1 MQQTAFGPLWGL
13 FSDCKGRKDMVG
25 HQAMTHL
32 PIHAIM
38 PDVRSVLAG
47 GRNVVIQAPPGA
59 GKTTGVP
66 LALKDEEWLAGG
78 TILMLEP
85 RRLAARAAAAH
96 MAALLHEP
104 IGRTVGYR
112 IRMDSKVGPETRV
125 EVLTEG
131 ILTRRIQND
140 PGLEGVGLVI
150 FDEFHERSLHADLGL
165 ALCLDTQAA
174 LRPDLRIVVMS
185 ATLDCDPVA
194 ALLGHAPVLSASGL
208 TYPVETRYRPPQRT
222 NVREGGGAFQ
232 ARDVARAVHAA
243 LAEHT
248 GDILVFLPGAPEI
261 RRVEALLS
269 ESGLGPDV
277 IIAPLY
283 GMLPREAQDRAILP
297 PPPGKRKVVLS
308 SALAETSLTILGV
321 TVVIDS
327 GLMRVPRYDPKSALT
342 RLETLRVS
350 RASAEQRR
358 GRAGR
363 TAPGVCYRLWRI
375 EEDALLAPFT
385 EPEIR
390 NADMAPLA
398 LELALWGVGDPAALA
413 WLDPPPE
420 AAFKQARSLL
430 EALDAIDAQGRITE
444 TGRRMAGFGLHP
456 RLAHMLIASKPLG
469 LAREACKIAALLSER
484 DILRGG
490 ASSGQADLRARL
502 EVLHGL
508 EGAGGRGRQATGADT
523 TLALRVI
530 DLARSLEQALG
541 GRDTGRTA
549 GDAAD
554 QAGLVLAFAYP
565 DRIARRRGGG
575 AGRYLLSGG
584 RGAWLPVTDPLAGEE
599 FLVVAEMD
607 GDPREA
613 RIFQAAPLTLEAI
626 ERHFSAHIAT
636 EDFSGWDDDAQAV
649 TACRRRMLG
658 QVVLR
663 EETLP
668 RTDRAATA
676 RALMQGIRK
685 TGLEVLP
692 WSRAATALR
701 GRIRFLA
708 RVDGPTGA
716 WPDMSDAGLMDRLEE
731 WLGPYLEGMQ
741 RIKDLQALDL
751 CAALLNRLDWD
762 KQRRLDELA
771 PTHIRVPSGS
781 RIALVYEGG
790 NDPVLAVRLQEMFG
804 CATTPIVA
812 GGVPVVLHFLSPAG
826 RPIQVTR
833 DLANF
838 WRTTYA
844 EVRKDLRG
852 RYPRHHWP
860 EDPLAAPATRKAKPR
875 KA

>member
-1 MQQTAFGPLWGL
+1 
-13 FSDCKGRKDMVG
+13 MVG
-25 HQAMTHL
+25 QQVMTHL
-32 PIHAIM
+32 PIEAIL
-38 PDVRSVLAG
+38 PDLKAVMKS
-47 GRNVVIQAPPGA
+47 GRNAVIQAPPGA
-59 GKTTGVP
+59 GKTTCVP
-66 LALKDEEWLAGG
+66 LALKDEEWLAGR
-78 TILMLEP
+78 TILVLEP
-85 RRLAARAAAAH
+85 RRLAARAAAAR

-104 IGRTVGYR
+104 LGRTVGYR
-112 IRMDSKVGPETRV
+112 IRLDSKVGPETRI

-165 ALCLDTQAA
+165 ALCLDSQAA
-174 LRPDLRIVVMS
+174 LRQDLRIAVMS
-185 ATLDCDPVA
+185 ATLQSGPVA
-194 ALLGHAPVLSASGL
+194 ALLGKASVLSASGL
-208 TYPVETRYRPPQRT
+208 ACPIETRYRPPQRT
-222 NVREGGGAFQ
+222 NVREGASAFRE
-232 ARDVARAVHAA
+232 RDVARAVHAA
-243 LAEHT
+243 LAEHA
-248 GDILVFLPGAPEI
+248 GNILVFLPGAPEI
-261 RRVEALLS
+261 RRVEGLLL
-269 ESGLGPDV
+269 ESGLGPDI
-277 IIAPLY
+277 IIAPLF
-283 GMLPREAQDRAILP
+283 GLLPREAQDLAILP
-297 PPPGKRKVVLS
+297 PPAGKRKVVLS
-308 SALAETSLTILGV
+308 SALAETSLTIVGV

-342 RLETLRVS
+342 RLETLKVS
-350 RASAEQRR
+350 RASADQRR

-363 TAPGVCYRLWRI
+363 TAPGVCYRLWRP
-375 EEDALLAPFT
+375 EEDAILAPFT
-385 EPEIR
+385 EPEIK

-398 LELALWGVGDPAALA
+398 LELALWGISDPLTLA
-413 WLDPPPE
+413 WLDPPPQ
-420 AAFKQARSLL
+420 AAIKQARSLL
-430 EALDAIDAQGRITE
+430 EGLDAIDAQGRITE

-456 RLAHMLIASKPLG
+456 RLAHMLVASEPLG

-484 DILRGG
+484 DILRAG
-490 ASSGQADLRARL
+490 ASNLQADMRARL

-508 EGAGGRGRQATGADT
+508 EGKAGHGRQGTDADT
-523 TLALRVI
+523 ALARRVI
-530 DLARSLEQALG
+530 DLARSLEQALAG
-541 GRDTGRTA
+541 KDTRRPA
-549 GDAAD
+549 DDPAD
-554 QAGLVLAFAYP
+554 QTGLVLAFAYP
-565 DRIARRRGGG
+565 DRIARRRDGTG
-575 AGRYLLSGG
+575 GRYLLSGG
-584 RGAWLPVTDPLAGEE
+584 RGAWLPVTDPLASEE
-599 FLVVAEMD
+599 FIVVAEMD

-613 RIFQAAPLTLEAI
+613 RIFQAAPLTLAAI

-636 EDFSGWDDDAQAV
+636 EDFSGWDDDVQAV

-663 EETLP
+663 EEALP

-676 RALMQGIRK
+676 RAFMQGIMK
-685 TGLEVLP
+685 AGLDVLP
-692 WSRAATALR
+692 WNRAAIALR

-708 RVDGPTGA
+708 RIDGPTGA
-716 WPDMSDAGLMDRLEE
+716 WPDMSDAGLMDQLEQ
-731 WLGPYLEGMQ
+731 WLAPYLEGMQ

-751 CAALLNRLDWD
+751 AAALLNRLDWE

-804 CATTPIVA
+804 CATTPTVA
-812 GGVPVVLHFLSPAG
+812 RGVPVVLHLLSPAG

-844 EVRKDLRG
+844 EVRRDLRG

-860 EDPLAAPATRKAKPR
+860 EDPLAAQATRAAKPR